1 MTQKHITIV
10 AFCGPSGSGKSEL
23 IQRLLDMYPDNVC
36 KWKQATTRAKRGPN
50 DDYVFMTKP
59 MYDVVRSTLTC
70 RTEFNGNFY
79 GTFPELVNADTA
91 VLTIADAMGL
101 SDLFADVENH
111 NNHVNNGHVGK
122 LGLHPVKLVTVLMT
136 YDLTSADE
144 VHKRGADRNGTRSGE
159 FLQAEEEKL
168 RAVTAFDHVLDST
181 GDRWT
186 QPEEFFSGAIW
197 PAICTPLG
205 ADTFESL
212 YAQIEHQLI
221 EVGEGCRAVRD
232 LDALRGVLA
241 ILRGAAE
248 YVNEWINSEPEGGN
262 DVDDIDAVL
271 SGAAAPIVEAAAVVD
286 DDTALVDPHGF
297 DEAEEIYRQSLARAG
312 DDEEEEAEQQHPS
325 DYLNDRT
332 PENTPDAVAEE
343 PVPETPLTVEAD
355 PVEVAAVEPQ
365 PVVEEVPTAAL
376 KPYAEIFAESDFT
389 DWMLDNTIG
398 LEAFEDEAKFKLI
411 FSQYVSANGGNPNDI
426 QVGFQATKDGKG
438 GRVVG
443 YTAIMPD
450 GSRYGVEFNER
461 IKQVVKYGPL

>member
-23 IQRLLDMYPDNVC
+23 IQRLLDLYPDNVC
-36 KWKQATTRAKRGPN
+36 KWMQATTRTKRGPG

-70 RTEFNGNFY
+70 RTEFNGNYY
-79 GTFPELVNADTA
+79 GTFPEPVNAETA

-101 SDLFADVENH
+101 SDLIADVSNH
-111 NNHVNNGHVGK
+111 NNHVNNGHIGK
-122 LGLHPVKLVTVLMT
+122 LGDNPVKLVTVLMT
-136 YDLTSADE
+136 YTLSDDE
-144 VHKRGADRNGTRSGE
+144 IEKRNGTRNGTRNVS
-159 FLQAEEEKL
+159 FLQSELDKL
-168 RAVTAFDHVLDST
+168 NGIDFDFVLDTT

-186 QPEEFFSGAIW
+186 QPEQFFSEAIW
-197 PAICTPLG
+197 PAICSPIG

-241 ILRGAAE
+241 TLRGAAE
-248 YVNEWINSEPEGGN
+248 YVNEWVNSEPEGGN

-286 DDTALVDPHGF
+286 DGTALVDPHGF

-355 PVEVAAVEPQ
+355 PVEVAAVEPE

-389 DWMLDNTIG
+389 DWMLNNTIG

>member
-23 IQRLLDMYPDNVC
+23 IQRLLDLYPDNVC
-36 KWKQATTRAKRGPN
+36 KWMQATTRTKRGPG

-70 RTEFNGNFY
+70 RTEFNGNYY
-79 GTFPELVNADTA
+79 GTFPEPVNAETA

-101 SDLFADVENH
+101 SDLIADVSNH
-111 NNHVNNGHVGK
+111 NNHVNNGHIGK
-122 LGLHPVKLVTVLMT
+122 LGDNPVKLVTVLMT
-136 YDLTSADE
+136 YTLSDDE
-144 VHKRGADRNGTRSGE
+144 IEKRNGTRNGTRNVS
-159 FLQAEEEKL
+159 FLQSELDKL
-168 RAVTAFDHVLDST
+168 NGIDFDFVLDTT

-186 QPEEFFSGAIW
+186 QPEQFFSEAIW
-197 PAICTPLG
+197 PAICSPIG

-241 ILRGAAE
+241 TLRGAAE
-248 YVNEWINSEPEGGN
+248 YVNEWVNSEPEGGN

-286 DDTALVDPHGF
+286 DGTALVDPHGF

-312 DDEEEEAEQQHPS
+312 DDEEAEQQHPS

-343 PVPETPLTVEAD
+343 PVPKTPLTVEAD
-355 PVEVAAVEPQ
+355 PVEVAAVEPE

-443 YTAIMPD
+443 YTAIMSD
-450 GSRYGVEFNER
+450 GARYGVEFNER

>member
-23 IQRLLDMYPDNVC
+23 IQRLLDLYPDNVC
-36 KWKQATTRAKRGPN
+36 KWMQATTRTKRGPG

-70 RTEFNGNFY
+70 RTEFNGNYY
-79 GTFPELVNADTA
+79 GTFPEPVNAETA

-101 SDLFADVENH
+101 SDLIADVSNH
-111 NNHVNNGHVGK
+111 NNHVNNGHIGK
-122 LGLHPVKLVTVLMT
+122 LGDNPVKLVTVLMT
-136 YDLTSADE
+136 YTLSDDE
-144 VHKRGADRNGTRSGE
+144 IEKRNGTRNGTRNVS
-159 FLQAEEEKL
+159 FLQSELDKL
-168 RAVTAFDHVLDST
+168 NGIDFDFVLDTT

-186 QPEEFFSGAIW
+186 QPEQFFSEAIW
-197 PAICTPLG
+197 PAICSPIG

-241 ILRGAAE
+241 TLRGAAE
-248 YVNEWINSEPEGGN
+248 YVNEWVNSEPEGGN

-286 DDTALVDPHGF
+286 DSTALVDPHGF

-312 DDEEEEAEQQHPS
+312 DDEEAEQQHPS

-343 PVPETPLTVEAD
+343 PVPKTPLTVEAD
-355 PVEVAAVEPQ
+355 PVEVAAVEPE

-443 YTAIMPD
+443 YTAIMSD
-450 GSRYGVEFNER
+450 GARYGVEFNER